1 MVARPSEAAVL
12 KIATGFSLW
21 YGLYLGDL
29 ADARDAG
36 HFNPTDVD
44 LDEYFPGSLETLAE
58 AARAAGEFSIV
69 RPWLELLIACSEKEL
84 AAMGIPYLGGHA
96 DITLPHPGIDAM
108 PERQWRHVF
117 EYMRQKLFHLDKPMT
132 EEEKARVKR
141 EVTFVDESLED
152 FRNRMRAEGRLP
164 DPS

>member
-1 MVARPSEAAVL
+1 ML
-12 KIATGFSLW
+12 KIATGFSLR
-21 YGLYLGDL
+21 YGIFLGDL
-29 ADARDAG
+29 ADAQDAAPC
-36 HFNPTDVD
+36 NPTDVD
-44 LDEYFPGSLETLAE
+44 LDAYFPGSLATLEEE
-58 AARAAGEFSIV
+58 ARKAGEFSII
-69 RPWLELLIACSEKEL
+69 RPWLELLIACSEDDL
-84 AAMGIPYLGGHA
+84 SGMGITYLHSYG

-117 EYMRQKLFHLDKPMT
+117 EYMRQQLFHLDNPMT

-152 FRNRMRAEGRLP
+152 FRKRMRAEGRLP